1 VEYHV
6 VSVLIVVIVPS
17 LILLLFRN
25 LLFSSTW
32 VVFKDSSDLLGRV
45 SIKELLSQLRLEVTR
60 PHIIIFL
67 VGFPWTRW
75 SADYICTSLILTTFE
90 VVELGL

>member
-1 VEYHV
+1 MEYHV

-17 LILLLFRN
+17 LILFLFRH

-45 SIKELLSQLRLEVTR
+45 SIKELLSQLRLKVT
-60 PHIIIFL
+60 
-67 VGFPWTRW
+67 
-75 SADYICTSLILTTFE
+75 
-90 VVELGL
+90 